1 MHQPKTYA
9 RIVWEDLRAYFV
21 PSKRVP
27 KLGNGG
33 DLDPQLDWTA
43 GADPSYVRAIE
54 DGMRAFF
61 NDFSVNRAH
70 GGLEFLHDYKG
81 RVRFGAFALTLCT
94 ALTLLGLLIGDRRS
108 RLTVFLLG
116 VGGLAL
122 LTGPSLSGGY
132 AGRYSVPLTGPLL
145 AAAAVTLLSLWQL
158 ERRRRS
164 EDSS

>member
-1 MHQPKTYA
+1 M
-9 RIVWEDLRAYFV
+9 
-21 PSKRVP
+21 
-27 KLGNGG
+27 
-33 DLDPQLDWTA
+33 
-43 GADPSYVRAIE
+43 
-54 DGMRAFF
+54 
-61 NDFSVNRAH
+61 
-70 GGLEFLHDYKG
+70 
-81 RVRFGAFALTLCT
+81 
-94 ALTLLGLLIGDRRS
+94 
-108 RLTVFLLG
+108 FLLG